1 MIQTYQ
7 MSHRK
12 LGDPADKCAHN
23 GAWHLLRPGHISL
36 RHGVSFNAFTAPSP
50 RSTHQHILDLVI
62 CSIINQDIFCREV
75 DIRFNC
81 LYDVERL
88 SSGIQEYFIVI
99 SLSSLILLII
109 IYVSVVIDINIAI
122 T

>member
-1 MIQTYQ
+1 M
-7 MSHRK
+7 
-12 LGDPADKCAHN
+12 
-23 GAWHLLRPGHISL
+23 
-36 RHGVSFNAFTAPSP
+36 
-50 RSTHQHILDLVI
+50 
-62 CSIINQDIFCREV
+62 